1 MNASVIDEIVRFWF
15 EELTPKDWY
24 RKDQALDAEI
34 TRRFGGVY
42 DALRSGVPASWL
54 ATSKGWLAAIIV
66 LDQFP
71 RNMFRGD
78 PRAFATDAEALAL
91 SKRAIAE
98 GVDMQLVPEQRAF
111 LYLPFQHT
119 EDAADQARSVE
130 LFTARHPVQSR
141 LCAKAQ
147 SHHRPVRALP
157 PPQCRAWPRFDRA
170 GSSLSDTAGVV
181 VLTPSLHRDDRILLE
196 TVSPLARLGG
206 GLVAGHA

>member
-34 TRRFGGVY
+34 TRRFGGVH

-54 ATSKGWLAAIIV
+54 ATAKGWLAAIIV

-130 LFTARHPVQSR
+130 LFTALGIPSNLDFALRH
-141 LCAKAQ
+141 KAIIDRFGRFP
-147 SHHRPVRALP
+147 HRNAVLGRASTEQEAAFLTQP
-157 PPQCRAWPRFDRA
+157 
-170 GSSLSDTAGVV
+170 GSSF
-181 VLTPSLHRDDRILLE
+181 
-196 TVSPLARLGG
+196 
-206 GLVAGHA
+206 

>member
-1 MNASVIDEIVRFWF
+1 MNAHAVDDIVKFWF
-15 EELTPKDWY
+15 EELAPEDWY
-24 RKDQALDAEI
+24 KADAKRDAEVR
-34 TRRFGGVY
+34 RRFGPLHEKLSV
-42 DALRSGVPASWL
+42 AVPEDWL
-54 ATSKGWLAAIIV
+54 ARPKGWLAAILV

-130 LFTARHPVQSR
+130 LFTALGIPSNLDFALRH
-141 LCAKAQ
+141 KAIIDRFGRFP
-147 SHHRPVRALP
+147 HRNAVLGRASTEQEAAFLTQP
-157 PPQCRAWPRFDRA
+157 
-170 GSSLSDTAGVV
+170 GSSF
-181 VLTPSLHRDDRILLE
+181 
-196 TVSPLARLGG
+196 
-206 GLVAGHA
+206 